1 MKDFESIV
9 ERFFRFMVIINELE
23 ALRKTYTEVEKVMK
37 ILRSLPNK
45 WETKVTA
52 IQEATDVTKLPLE

>member
-9 ERFFRFMVIINELE
+9 ERFSRFMVIMNELE

-37 ILRSLPNK
+37 ILRSLSKK

-52 IQEATDVTKLPLE
+52 IQEVTDVTKLPLE

>member
-1 MKDFESIV
+1 
-9 ERFFRFMVIINELE
+9 MVIMNELE

-37 ILRSLPNK
+37 ILRSLSKK

-52 IQEATDVTKLPLE
+52 IQEVTDVTKLPLE

>member
-9 ERFFRFMVIINELE
+9 ERFSRFMVVMNELE

-37 ILRSLPNK
+37 ILRSLSKK

-52 IQEATDVTKLPLE
+52 IQEVTDVTKLPLE